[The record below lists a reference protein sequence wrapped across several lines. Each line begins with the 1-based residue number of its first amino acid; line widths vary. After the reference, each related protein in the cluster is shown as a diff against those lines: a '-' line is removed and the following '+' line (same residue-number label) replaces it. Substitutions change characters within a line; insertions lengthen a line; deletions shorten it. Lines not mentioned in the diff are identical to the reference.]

1 MCCKCI
7 LYPKT
12 QIVICCS
19 IRKQSAVSIVKIKQF
34 LAESP
39 ILRSEISILSDSINN
54 PSVVFHNGST
64 IKVATMSQGARSARA
79 TVVVLD
85 EFAWGLDQ
93 EIVDSV
99 IVNFLGDYRRT
110 GYLTLDKYLKDPQ
123 YEYLKEKPCEM
134 YLSSAGHKGSWQ
146 YTRFIDYT
154 NKFISGDSGN
164 YFTCNICYMT
174 AISAG
179 LRTKSFYYEN
189 MTKDG
194 FNKQKGDAEYLGIW
208 MTDAENG
215 FFTFESLDNC
225 RTLRKAIYPTELNDF
240 IISKNKKYL
249 NPKKPSGALRILGAD
264 IAFLKRKDKND
275 ASCFIIMQLI
285 PNTKT
290 VTITEAN
297 GEKIKVK
304 TQYYERQVIYIE
316 TQQGMLI
323 EKQAER
329 LKQLYSEF
337 DCDKMIV
344 DAKNAGEQYQRQSI
358 WKHMLRIEE
367 TSEKAEMLTRVEV
380 YI

>member
-1 MCCKCI
+1 
-7 LYPKT
+7 
-12 QIVICCS
+12 
-19 IRKQSAVSIVKIKQF
+19 
-34 LAESP
+34 
-39 ILRSEISILSDSINN
+39 
-54 PSVVFHNGST
+54 
-64 IKVATMSQGARSARA
+64 
-79 TVVVLD
+79 
-85 EFAWGLDQ
+85 
-93 EIVDSV
+93 
-99 IVNFLGDYRRT
+99 
-110 GYLTLDKYLKDPQ
+110 
-123 YEYLKEKPCEM
+123 
-134 YLSSAGHKGSWQ
+134 
-146 YTRFIDYT
+146 
-154 NKFISGDSGN
+154 
-164 YFTCNICYMT
+164 
-174 AISAG
+174 
-179 LRTKSFYYEN
+179 
-189 MTKDG
+189 
-194 FNKQKGDAEYLGIW
+194 

-344 DAKNAGEQYQRQSI
+344 DAKNAGVGIIQELAKPSI
-358 WKHMLRIEE
+358 N
-367 TSEKAEMLTRVEV
+367 
-380 YI
+380 